1 MCFKCALHTLTKW
14 LCLSPPVLHFLN
26 LFDWTIC
33 FLSPSAFFAAMKWTF
48 FFEKRTQLPLAF
60 MKRGLFVP
68 FAPAFTHSC
77 NISLLWG
84 CWLTYHCGIYWH
96 IESKCFLFFFFSC
109 LRRRLI
115 WVWIECL
122 DHTVEWPCVPRAL
135 LSSWVPVRSWHL
147 LRTAIEILAFFCLIL
162 LPCSSCPKT
171 STNSL
176 LLFMHLQIW
185 NHLRLFSSAAHTSL
199 CPRTWARPVS
209 RLAQVGH
216 MFAGSARVSGWKPAR
231 REAEPGQATV
241 WFDR

>member
-1 MCFKCALHTLTKW
+1 M
-14 LCLSPPVLHFLN
+14 
-26 LFDWTIC
+26 
-33 FLSPSAFFAAMKWTF
+33 
-48 FFEKRTQLPLAF
+48 R
-60 MKRGLFVP
+60 RGLFVP

-77 NISLLWG
+77 NIFLQWG
-84 CWLTYHCGIYWH
+84 FWLTYHCGSYWH
-96 IESKCFLFFFFSC
+96 IESKCFFLFLSKEEANMSVNRVFGPHC
-109 LRRRLI
+109 G
-115 WVWIECL
+115 V
-122 DHTVEWPCVPRAL
+122 AL
-135 LSSWVPVRSWHL
+135 CAQSPAELLGSSPVVASLTTSNWNP
-147 LRTAIEILAFFCLIL
+147 IFFCLIL